1 MVPIEK
7 AFREARL
14 RQEVAEQRKQG
25 RREDAF
31 AHMLGNSEAMR
42 AVFEFMRRVADAPTN
57 LLRTGESGTG
67 KERVA
72 RAIPC

>member
-14 RQEVAEQRKQG
+14 RQEVAERRKQG

-31 AHMLGNSEAMR
+31 AHVLGNSEAMR
-42 AVFEFMRRVADAPTN
+42 AVFECMRRVADAPTN
-57 LLRTGESGTG
+57 LFRTGESGTG